1 MSDRDLHELGQLL
14 DIIETYALEHCDEDA
29 DVQNT
34 QPEDMVAHRNGLI
47 VQLCRRAK
55 ELLK

>member
-1 MSDRDLHELGQLL
+1 MTEELRELIDQ
-14 DIIETYALEHCDEDA
+14 IEAYALEHCDEEA

-34 QPEDMVAHRNGLI
+34 KPKDMEAHRNGLI